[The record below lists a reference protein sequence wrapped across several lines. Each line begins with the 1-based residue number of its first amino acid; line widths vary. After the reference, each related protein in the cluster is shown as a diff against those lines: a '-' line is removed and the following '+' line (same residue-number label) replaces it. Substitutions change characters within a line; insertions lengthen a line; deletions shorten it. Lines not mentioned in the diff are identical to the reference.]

1 MASAGAVQ
9 YFTIFLLYLF
19 LFPGH
24 PSVAETLIPE
34 PIRKYKIAGEQEN
47 RILVSYSETIQL
59 DAVTGGVPI
68 INPTNPGSGTTPT
81 VNPVDSPPAPIGTT
95 PIPTTPPAGMMP
107 PAAMYPPA
115 GMIPPATMTPP
126 AATLNPPATTSP
138 SPPATTSPTSSGGAW
153 CIASPTASQT
163 ALQVALDYACGYG
176 GADCSAVQPSGS
188 CYNPNTLRDHASYA
202 FNAYYQ
208 KNPVPT
214 SCSFGGTA
222 QLTNTDPSS
231 GNCHYASSP
240 TTPPSVSPPVNPAPP
255 PPASTTTTPTIAS
268 PGGPPTVYGVP
279 EPVGQPSSATSVSCS
294 LLILYSTT
302 GIVGSLLATK
312 HL

>member
-19 LFPGH
+19 LFP
-24 PSVAETLIPE
+24 EI
-34 PIRKYKIAGEQEN
+34 
-47 RILVSYSETIQL
+47 IQL

-107 PAAMYPPA
+107 PATMYPPA
-115 GMIPPATMTPP
+115 

-138 SPPATTSPTSSGGAW
+138 NPPATTSPTSSGGAW

-176 GADCSAVQPSGS
+176 GADCSAIQPSGS

-231 GNCHYASSP
+231 GSCHYASSP

-255 PPASTTTTPTIAS
+255 PPASTTMTPTIAS

-279 EPVGQPSSATSVSCS
+279 EPVGQPSSATPVSCN
-294 LLILYSTT
+294 LLILFSTT
-302 GIVGSLLATK
+302 GIVGLLLATK

>member
-24 PSVAETLIPE
+24 PSVAETLIPT

-95 PIPTTPPAGMMP
+95 PIPTTPPA
-107 PAAMYPPA
+107 
-115 GMIPPATMTPP
+115 
-126 AATLNPPATTSP
+126 
-138 SPPATTSPTSSGGAW
+138 ATTSPTSSGGAW

-176 GADCSAVQPSGS
+176 GADCSTIQPSGS

-255 PPASTTTTPTIAS
+255 PPASTTMTPTIAS

-294 LLILYSTT
+294 LLIPLFYNWYRGITSCNKTSLSARKSSLSLPSTR
-302 GIVGSLLATK
+302 
-312 HL
+312 